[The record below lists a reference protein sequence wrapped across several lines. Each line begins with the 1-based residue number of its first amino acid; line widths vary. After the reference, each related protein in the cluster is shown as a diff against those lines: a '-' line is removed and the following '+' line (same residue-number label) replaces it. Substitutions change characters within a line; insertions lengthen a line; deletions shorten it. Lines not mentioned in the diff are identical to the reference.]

1 MNKRL
6 NATITLGGAITGA
19 LKNALGTTKDKLTEI
34 GGAVRKLEREQ
45 KMLGNSIGT
54 FSTMGKN
61 VDGLRARYAAV
72 TAEIEKT
79 RKAQEKLKAATEMSN
94 KGGSMM
100 ASAGVTIGA
109 VAAAAST
116 AFVPVIQAA
125 AFEKAML
132 GVAKQVEGARD
143 ENGKL
148 TATYFDMAKQVQ
160 MLGREIPLA
169 TNELADMVAAGAR
182 MGIAK
187 DQLIDFTK
195 TSAMMASAFEL
206 PAGELAMQMGKI
218 ADLFKI
224 PITNIS
230 ELADAINYLD
240 DETKSTAPGLIDFLT
255 RTGGVAGSI
264 KITGKEMAALG
275 STLLSLGERS
285 ETAGTAVNAMVQK
298 FAAADKGTKKFKQA
312 MSEIGMSTAAVQKG
326 MQVDAQGTMLKILD
340 AVGKMPAE
348 KRLGILVD
356 LVGLE
361 HSDTLAKLAGNVE
374 EYRRQ
379 IDLANSQK
387 AMGSMGRE
395 FQAQLATTA
404 AQWEI
409 TKNVIGEV
417 SVNIGSVLLP
427 AVNSALITFGKATS
441 AVADFVAE
449 NRTLVGNVAAA
460 AAGIGAAVVG
470 WQGLV
475 FAAGAA
481 MKVFGIMAA
490 ANPIGLVAMG
500 VAGAAALI
508 YKNWEP
514 ISGFFVGLFDSVKAT
529 VGAAVDWIIGKIQAV
544 GEFWGKVKSF
554 FGFGGDT
561 TVKVGGTAQQSAPAA
576 NPAPVPGAPALLPQ
590 PTMRGATPVSGPT
603 YNTTNAQQITINQ
616 QPGQNSKELADEV
629 ARRLKEREGVQRRG
643 MMYDHA
649 MGY

>member
-1 MNKRL
+1 MSTKRF
-6 NATITLGGAITGA
+6 AAQITIGGAITGA
-19 LKNALGTTKDKLTEI
+19 LKSALGTTKDKLTEI

-45 KMLGNSIGT
+45 RMLGNSIGT

-79 RKAQEKLKAATEMSN
+79 RKAQEKLKSATAMSN
-94 KGGSMM
+94 KGGAMM
-100 ASAGVTIGA
+100 ASAGLTIGA

-160 MLGREIPLA
+160 LLGREIPLA

-312 MSEIGMSTAAVQKG
+312 MSEIGLSTAAVQKG
-326 MQVDAQGTMLKILD
+326 MQVDAQGTMLKVLD

-387 AMGSMGRE
+387 AMGSMSRE
-395 FQAQLATTA
+395 FQAQLATTS

-409 TKNVIGEV
+409 TKNVVGEV
-417 SVNIGSVLLP
+417 AVNIGSVLLP

-441 AVADFVAE
+441 AVADFVGE
-449 NRTLVGNVAAA
+449 HRTLVGNVAAA
-460 AAGIGAAVVG
+460 AAGIGAAVAS
-470 WQGLV
+470 WQSLV
-475 FAAGAA
+475 FAFGVG
-481 MKVFGIMAA
+481 MKVIGSAMLSNPVGLLAIGIGA
-490 ANPIGLVAMG
+490 
-500 VAGAAALI
+500 AAALI
-508 YKNWEP
+508 YKNWDS
-514 ISGFFVGLFDSVKAT
+514 IVAGATWVGESIK
-529 VGAAVDWIIGKIQAV
+529 KAV
-544 GEFWGKVKSF
+544 GSAIEWVMQKIGYLGEVWAKAKAF

-561 TVKVGGTAQQSAPAA
+561 KVIAGSTQPANAP
-576 NPAPVPGAPALLPQ
+576 PPVPAMRNGA
-590 PTMRGATPVSGPT
+590 VSGPT
-603 YNTTNAQQITINQ
+603 YNTTNAQQITIHQ

>member
-1 MNKRL
+1 MSTKRF
-6 NATITLGGAITGA
+6 AAQITIGGAITGA
-19 LKNALGTTKDKLTEI
+19 LKSALGTTKDKLTEI

-54 FSTMGKN
+54 FSKMGAN

-79 RKAQEKLKAATEMSN
+79 RRAQDKLKTATAMSN
-94 KGGSMM
+94 KGGAMM
-100 ASAGVTIGA
+100 ASAGLTIGA

-160 MLGREIPLA
+160 LLGREIPLA

-312 MSEIGMSTAAVQKG
+312 MSEIGLSTAAVQKG
-326 MQVDAQGTMLKILD
+326 MQVDAQGTMLKVLD

-460 AAGIGAAVVG
+460 AAGIGAAVAS

-475 FAAGAA
+475 FAFGVGMKIIGSAMLSNPVGLLAIGIGA
-481 MKVFGIMAA
+481 
-490 ANPIGLVAMG
+490 
-500 VAGAAALI
+500 AAALI
-508 YKNWEP
+508 YKNWDS
-514 ISGFFVGLFDSVKAT
+514 IVAGATWVGESIK
-529 VGAAVDWIIGKIQAV
+529 KAV
-544 GEFWGKVKSF
+544 GSAIEWVMQKIGYLGEVWAKAKAF

-561 TVKVGGTAQQSAPAA
+561 KVVAGSAQPANAP
-576 NPAPVPGAPALLPQ
+576 PPVPA
-590 PTMRGATPVSGPT
+590 MRNGSASSPT